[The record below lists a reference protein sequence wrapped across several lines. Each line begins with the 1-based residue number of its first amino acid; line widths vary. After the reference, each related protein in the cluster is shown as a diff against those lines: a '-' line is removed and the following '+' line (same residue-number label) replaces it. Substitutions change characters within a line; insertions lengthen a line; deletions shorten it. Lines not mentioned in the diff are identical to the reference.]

1 MLTAYDI
8 LEISSLAT
16 FDEIKKAYYQYAK
29 RYHPDV
35 YKGPD
40 AHEKMKNGNLAFEAI
55 KNNKQF
61 TVKEKESVFPFYG
74 TRTQQIQWINNYLQS
89 GKSVSS
95 ISDEIYLAL
104 LVGQQDKFSR
114 IWRIEELEGMIKER
128 DVKGK
133 VYRAFP
139 EYNGR
144 SLKKK
149 CSAIRWY
156 LRGLNIDAAIKKA
169 QVDEQTYKSYL

>member
-1 MLTAYDI
+1 MTLTAYDI
-8 LEISSLAT
+8 LGISPPLT
-16 FDEIKKAYYQYAK
+16 FNEVRKAYYLYAK
-29 RYHPDV
+29 QYHPDV
-35 YKGPD
+35 YKGID
-40 AHEKMKNGNLAFEAI
+40 AHERMKNGNLAFEAI

-61 TVKEKESVFPFYG
+61 TVEEKESVFPFYG

-104 LVGQQDKFSR
+104 LVGQQDTFSK
-114 IWRIEELEGMIKER
+114 IWGINELENMVPRE
-128 DVKGK
+128 VKSK

-149 CSAIRWY
+149 CS
-156 LRGLNIDAAIKKA
+156 
-169 QVDEQTYKSYL
+169 